1 MDFKLLLSFK
11 KAAEYENISQA
22 AEQLGYAQSTVTT
35 QIRQLENELGVKLFD
50 RLGNRIYLTEAGAS
64 FLNYTEQIIFLMDR
78 AKGDLHGNHIPNGI
92 LKIAGIHSLCASIL
106 PQLIIKYKQEYPEV
120 KIEVA
125 ISSIGDVL
133 EQVKSGNADL
143 GLYMDFAE
151 RVSDFIVAHEET
163 TPLLFLCGKDSNL
176 RKKQNITLEN
186 IADEP
191 FIATEKEC
199 YCHKKMKQLFFD
211 KQLEPNIYFETDNT
225 EIIKKFV
232 ENNIGITVLP
242 ELAVRTELREHKL
255 VKLAISDITM
265 PDAFIRLIYH
275 KNKWVTPAMKA
286 FADMIKKI

>member
-1 MDFKLLLSFK
+1 MDSKLLLSFK
-11 KAAEYENISQA
+11 KVAEFENISQA

-50 RLGNRIYLTEAGAS
+50 RLGNHIYLTESGNS
-64 FLNYTEQIIFLMDR
+64 FLHYTEQILFLMDR
-78 AKGDLHGNHIPNGI
+78 AKGDLNGNHVPGGI

-106 PQLIIKYKQEYPEV
+106 PQLIKEYKQEYPEV

-125 ISSIGDVL
+125 IGSIRDVL
-133 EQVKSGNADL
+133 EQVKTGSVDL
-143 GLYMDFAE
+143 GLYMEFAE
-151 RVSDFIVAHEET
+151 RTDDFVVAYEEKN
-163 TPLLFLCGKDSNL
+163 PLLFLCGKDSRL
-176 RKKQNITLEN
+176 CRKQDITLEN
-186 IADEP
+186 IASEP

-199 YCHKKMKQLFFD
+199 CCHKKMKQLFFD

-242 ELAVRTELREHKL
+242 ELAVRTELCEHKL
-255 VKLAISDITM
+255 VKVDIDMTI
-265 PDAFIRLIYH
+265 PDALIRLIYH

-286 FADMIKKI
+286 FVDMIKKI